1 MTRFLKGNDAVE
13 DRRKINRWLRQL
25 NICKKNSDFYEL
37 SEEQLNQF
45 ENNMNGLIKQ
55 YKQIY
60 GR

>member
-1 MTRFLKGNDAVE
+1 MTRFLKGNDAVA